1 MALYPKPYGSL
12 KMLQKQELL
21 AHVERA
27 VEAYIGSLPFRVAR
41 YYPYCVQGQTLAFC
55 SGLEGR

>member
-27 VEAYIGSLPFRVAR
+27 VEAYFVVRKAGKINVETKTCG
-41 YYPYCVQGQTLAFC
+41 
-55 SGLEGR
+55 